1 MKTGKHRILLVN
13 ADDKFRKLLKCIFNR
28 EGYEVCTANSFE
40 EGIEALRTN
49 PEFSIIIAGNND
61 GGMAGIRFLKKAKE
75 ISPASQRIL
84 ISHTK
89 EDEMKPSINEPWL
102 LFGFHQRPVLASRI
116 LDTINMAVKVYEN
129 KQRGNLTGPDSTGAS
144 PAST

>member
-1 MKTGKHRILLVN
+1 MKTRKHRILLVD

-28 EGYEVCTANSFE
+28 EGYEVCAVSSFE
-40 EGIEALRTN
+40 GGLEALRTN

-61 GGMAGIRFLKKAKE
+61 CGMDGIRFLKKAKE

-84 ISHTK
+84 ISNSE

-102 LFGFHQRPVLASRI
+102 LFGFHQRPALASRI
-116 LDTINMAVKVYEN
+116 LDTINMAVKVFEDQ
-129 KQRGNLTGPDSTGAS
+129 QRGNLTGPDATGAP